1 LMEGKSMEIAL
12 ELNPSRKVLNEIEL
26 RGVEDR
32 KWKRQYRIFER
43 ELLGEGPN
51 SARCEIMNP
60 WVVNFETKKFEDFFS
75 AHADQPLIIQNRILG
90 YQITFLLKQFE
101 MKQDQLIYIGFP
113 SFESL
118 KVDDRDYV
126 ENFLRNREDTFKGS
140 TRHFLYALIQDQLQE
155 EGFKIYRAAREFDT
169 DWPNRLD
176 EAVNAGYLRPME
188 ASEIIK
194 NSDLTGNFK
203 IYTQE
208 ILEIHYTKRFWG
220 QSPYQDASYEISRIK
235 INDPLIVARHGYV
248 FNPYSFVVYGYLSQ
262 ERVANMLPYEYGS
275 ERLAPINR

>member
-1 LMEGKSMEIAL
+1 
-12 ELNPSRKVLNEIEL
+12 
-26 RGVEDR
+26 
-32 KWKRQYRIFER
+32 
-43 ELLGEGPN
+43 
-51 SARCEIMNP
+51 
-60 WVVNFETKKFEDFFS
+60 
-75 AHADQPLIIQNRILG
+75 
-90 YQITFLLKQFE
+90 